1 MVIVNNDKEGK
12 NMTVTDNVEGAVVLS
27 VVDFLLS
34 IVIIW
39 GISWILYL
47 FPHLNKLG
55 KIDEEKLKSGH

>member
-1 MVIVNNDKEGK
+1 
-12 NMTVTDNVEGAVVLS
+12 MTVTDNIEGAVVLS

-39 GISWILYL
+39 GISWVLYL

-55 KIDEEKLKSGH
+55 NIDEEKLKSGH